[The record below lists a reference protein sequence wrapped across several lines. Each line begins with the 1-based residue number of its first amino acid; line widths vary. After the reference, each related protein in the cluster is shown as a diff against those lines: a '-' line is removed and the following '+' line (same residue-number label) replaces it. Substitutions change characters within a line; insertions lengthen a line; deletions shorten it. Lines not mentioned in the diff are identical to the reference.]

1 VIARPPQFRC
11 DCLAGVGCVFRE
23 LVLRFVLILL
33 ILAGALPAQAQTLTP
48 SNVQIVWKV
57 VNRFRL
63 FKDPNLFTQH
73 ENAWRQYG
81 SHLNTRS
88 GSSEDNQMSYYNSSV
103 LGIEHVL
110 NDRRI
115 PFTDILRTKFDWR
128 GWAAKAFDGTCWDGE
143 ARRHTA
149 CGDEESYV
157 NPKSHEIELQL
168 KPASGGTLIS
178 EYVCEWRV
186 GDAAAISA
194 PCDQAV
200 TALLPHPDGA
210 TISVN
215 VQGEQPI
222 SIDARVKDLLI
233 VGFGDSYAS
242 GEGNPDVPVALAENK
257 RSNNLYPARAVAN
270 GGSAQWL
277 DQLCHRSLY
286 SHQLRSA
293 LQIAIE
299 NPHGAVTFMG
309 YACSGAA
316 VEKGILGPQQYVE
329 YVSQNLGGASSDTQA
344 RPRRGGKKDSQLYW
358 FLRELCLEDVQSVEG
373 IWVCPNNHVRRNVD
387 YVFLS
392 VGGNDV
398 GFANLVAW
406 STLREGLSSRLAG
419 LFGATVSPDQFANNM
434 KNILPA
440 AYAKLAKA
448 LERSVPLATDGLTYD
463 PSRVVLTA
471 YPDILADEE
480 GKTCAGIGD
489 GAREEDEYPANQS
502 LDRFSSWLVVQQ
514 DKLDAAQAQ
523 LDYLHQRMGE
533 LAEANGWTYA
543 GRAYVDKPFRGHGF
557 CARRRERMS
566 DPAEVLMVPCWGKAS
581 RPTQSCQSGIF
592 GVGKGWRPF
601 DPSTENYP
609 YALRQRWVRT
619 FNDAF
624 MVMNQKVV
632 DKFGQTDE
640 TATATNFAETTGG
653 MHPSAE
659 GHASMADAIMID
671 LRAEIA
677 KIFAE

>member
-1 VIARPPQFRC
+1 LLRK
-11 DCLAGVGCVFRE
+11 L
-23 LVLRFVLILL
+23 LVRIVLLL
-33 ILAGALPAQAQTLTP
+33 IFLAASMLPAQAQTLTP
-48 SNVQIVWKV
+48 SNVQITWKV

-63 FKDPNLFTQH
+63 FKDPDTFKQQ

-81 SHLNTRS
+81 SHVNQRS
-88 GSSEDNQMSYYNSSV
+88 ASTEDNAMFYYNSSV

-115 PFTDILRTKFDWR
+115 PFTNISRTKFDWR
-128 GWAAKAFDGTCWDGE
+128 GWAAKAVDATCWNE
-143 ARRHTA
+143 KARRHTA
-149 CGDEESYV
+149 CGDEDAYIS
-157 NPKSHEIELQL
+157 PKSHAIEMQL
-168 KPASGGTLIS
+168 KPARGGTTIA
-178 EYVCEWRV
+178 EYNCEWRV
-186 GDAAAISA
+186 GDAAPLVAA
-194 PCDQAV
+194 CDEAV
-200 TALLPHPDGA
+200 TAQLPYPDGA

-222 SIDARVKDLLI
+222 SIDAKVKDLLI

-242 GEGNPDVPVALAENK
+242 GEGNPDVPVQLDENK
-257 RSNNLYPARAVAN
+257 RSNNLYPARAA
-270 GGSAQWL
+270 GSAQWL

-299 NPHGAVTFMG
+299 NPHGAVTYMG

-316 VEKGILGPQQYVE
+316 VEKGLLGPQKYVE
-329 YVSQNLGGASSDTQA
+329 YVSQQLGGSKSESRAQ
-344 RPRRGGKKDSQLYW
+344 PRRGGSKDSQIYW
-358 FLRELCLEDVQSVEG
+358 FLRELCLDDVQNDNG
-373 IWVCPNNHVRRNVD
+373 NWVCPNNHVRRNVD
-387 YVFLS
+387 FVFLS

-398 GFANLVAW
+398 GFADLVAW
-406 STLREGLSSRLAG
+406 STLREGVGSKLAG
-419 LFGATVSPDQFANNM
+419 LFGATVSPDQFADHL
-434 KNILPA
+434 KNILPG
-440 AYAKLAKA
+440 AYARLARA
-448 LERSVPLATDGLTYD
+448 FERSIPLATAGLAFD

-471 YPDILADEE
+471 YPDILVDEE

-489 GAREEDEYPANQS
+489 GAREEDEYPSNQT
-502 LDRFSSWLVVQQ
+502 LDRFKSWLVVSQ
-514 DKLDAAQAQ
+514 DKLDAAHAQ
-523 LDYLHQRMGE
+523 LDRLHRRMGE

-543 GRAYVDKPFRGHGF
+543 GRAYADQPFRGHGF
-557 CARRRERMS
+557 CARRRDRMT

-581 RPTQSCQSGIF
+581 RPTQSCQPGIF

-601 DPSTENYP
+601 DPATENYP

-619 FNDAF
+619 FNDAY

-632 DKFGQTDE
+632 DKFGAIDE
-640 TATATNFAETTGG
+640 DATSANFAETTGG

-659 GHASMADAIMID
+659 GHASMADAILID
-671 LRAEIA
+671 LRDEVA

>member
-1 VIARPPQFRC
+1 VR
-11 DCLAGVGCVFRE
+11 VFI
-23 LVLRFVLILL
+23 FILL
-33 ILAGALPAQAQTLTP
+33 MVLAHRVEAQTLTP
-48 SNVQIVWKV
+48 SNVQITWKV

-63 FKDPNLFTQH
+63 FKDPDTFKQQ

-81 SHLNTRS
+81 SHVNQRS
-88 GSSEDNQMSYYNSSV
+88 ASTEDNAMFYYNSSV

-115 PFTDILRTKFDWR
+115 PFTNISRTKFDWR
-128 GWAAKAFDGTCWDGE
+128 GWAAKAVDATCWNE
-143 ARRHTA
+143 KARRHTA
-149 CGDEESYV
+149 CGDEDAYIS
-157 NPKSHEIELQL
+157 PKSHAIEMQL
-168 KPASGGTLIS
+168 KPARGGTTIA
-178 EYVCEWRV
+178 EYNCEWRV
-186 GDAAAISA
+186 GNAAPLVAA
-194 PCDQAV
+194 CDEAV
-200 TALLPHPDGA
+200 TAQLPYPEGA

-222 SIDARVKDLLI
+222 SIDAKVKDLLI

-242 GEGNPDVPVALAENK
+242 GEGNPDVPVQLDENK
-257 RSNNLYPARAVAN
+257 RSNNLYPARAA
-270 GGSAQWL
+270 GSAQWL

-299 NPHGAVTFMG
+299 NPHGAVTYMG

-316 VEKGILGPQQYVE
+316 VEKGLLGPQKYVE
-329 YVSQNLGGASSDTQA
+329 YVSQQLGGSKSESRAQ
-344 RPRRGGKKDSQLYW
+344 PRRGGSKDSQIYW
-358 FLRELCLEDVQSVEG
+358 FLRELCLDDVQNDNG
-373 IWVCPNNHVRRNVD
+373 NWVCPNNHVRRNVD
-387 YVFLS
+387 FVFLS

-398 GFANLVAW
+398 GFADLVAW
-406 STLREGLSSRLAG
+406 STLRDGVGSKLAG
-419 LFGATVSPDQFANNM
+419 LFGATVSPDQFADHL
-434 KNILPA
+434 KNILPG
-440 AYAKLAKA
+440 AYAKLARA
-448 LERSVPLATDGLTYD
+448 FERSIPLATAGLAFD

-471 YPDILADEE
+471 YPDILVDEE

-489 GAREEDEYPANQS
+489 GAREEDEYPSNQT
-502 LDRFSSWLVVQQ
+502 LDRFKSWLVVSQ
-514 DKLDAAQAQ
+514 DKLDAAHAQ
-523 LDYLHQRMGE
+523 LDRLHRRMGE

-543 GRAYVDKPFRGHGF
+543 GRAYADQPFRGHGF
-557 CARRRERMS
+557 CARRRDRMT

-581 RPTQSCQSGIF
+581 RPTQSCQPGIF

-601 DPSTENYP
+601 DPATENYP

-619 FNDAF
+619 FNDAY

-632 DKFGQTDE
+632 DKFGAIDE
-640 TATATNFAETTGG
+640 DATSANFAETTGG

-659 GHASMADAIMID
+659 GHASMADAILID
-671 LRAEIA
+671 LRDEVA